1 MTTAPDATLITQDGQ
16 PITISSL
23 WAKGSVLLIFY
34 PRNETRVCTAQL
46 CDYRDRLSEFT
57 ALGVQVIGINPDSAS
72 QHQQF
77 AHAHGFTFP
86 LFSDPD
92 RSCARAY
99 GAAAWWGTR
108 RLTVLI
114 DQHGHE
120 RWRLLVNPFTR
131 PSADTLLL
139 AVKQQMG
146 QK

>member
-1 MTTAPDATLITQDGQ
+1 MTLAPDTTIFAQDGQ
-16 PITISSL
+16 PFKLSSL

-46 CDYRDRLSEFT
+46 CDYRDRLSDFT
-57 ALGVQVIGINPDSAS
+57 ALGVQVIGINPDSAN
-72 QHQQF
+72 QHQHF

-86 LFSDPD
+86 LFSDPNHT
-92 RSCARAY
+92 CARAY

-114 DQHGHE
+114 DQQGQE

-131 PSADTLLL
+131 PSADTLLR
-139 AVKQQMG
+139 AIQQHLSPS
-146 QK
+146 